1 MQLDPDKHVVE
12 KIGNFAILG
21 ARLFGLTVV
30 KSTSDLVEKMR
41 IMEAEVRKTNDIEQ
55 LRNIS
60 VFRSYR
66 DFFWAT
72 GIDPTKTRPA
82 SEALTRRILRGRQLP
97 QINSFVDALN
107 MSSVRTRVPFAAFD
121 SDLLEGQLELR
132 FAVPGECIRPIGH
145 DESINLEGNEIVI
158 SDSSKLVAVYPHR
171 DSDETKITGETKN
184 AIVLSCGV
192 PGVDLP
198 MLRDALD
205 DCCKTVLT
213 FCGGIVES

>member
-82 SEALTRRILRGRQLP
+82 SEARGSRSRRP
-97 QINSFVDALN
+97 
-107 MSSVRTRVPFAAFD
+107 
-121 SDLLEGQLELR
+121 
-132 FAVPGECIRPIGH
+132 
-145 DESINLEGNEIVI
+145 
-158 SDSSKLVAVYPHR
+158 
-171 DSDETKITGETKN
+171 
-184 AIVLSCGV
+184 
-192 PGVDLP
+192 
-198 MLRDALD
+198 
-205 DCCKTVLT
+205 
-213 FCGGIVES
+213 